1 MELFHRFVQDVQP
14 GELPSRFNNPFYY
27 SPHRLCVIAA
37 GAVRDILSCN
47 PDTAAEA
54 AEGKMF
60 GVLVVKDKDGE
71 LGFLAAFSGLLCGTN
86 MLDGFVPPVYDLQSP
101 TGYFKQEEAEI
112 SRLNR
117 MIDETASSNEF
128 LSVKE
133 NVSALQTAME
143 HDVASMREAMRA
155 GKERREALRVAGGL
169 SAVDEASLVRES
181 QFAKAELKRLT
192 ASWKERVAECTAR
205 LASLNEKV
213 SAMKEER
220 KRRSAAL
227 QEWLFGQFKVLN
239 AYGQEKS
246 LLDIFREHSSSL
258 PPAGSGE
265 CAAPKLLQY
274 AYRHGYKPLAVAEF
288 WVGSSPAGEVRRD
301 GCFYGACK
309 SKCEPILSYML
320 QGLDV
325 EENALEK
332 GGDIDAVE
340 VVYEDEHLVVV
351 NKPADVLS
359 VPGVVGGM
367 SVQQWLRENH
377 VHGNELF
384 VVHRLDMATSGLLVA
399 AKSMDVYKSMQGM
412 FASRKVE
419 KVYLALLDG
428 VPVMAEGVVDV
439 PLAPD
444 YDNRPRQKMD
454 AVNGKSAVTRYKVL
468 DVMKMDGAVCALVK
482 FEPVTGRT
490 HQLRVHAACKEGLD
504 TPIVGDALYGKQGKR
519 LMLHAS
525 SLVFNHPVSGELLH
539 LEAKVD
545 FVSLFVDRSAE

>member
-1 MELFHRFVQDVQP
+1 MELLHRFARDVQP

-27 SPHRLCVIAA
+27 SPHRLCVVASD
-37 GAVRDILSCN
+37 AVRDILSCN
-47 PDTAAEA
+47 SDTAAEA

-181 QFAKAELKRLT
+181 QFAKAEFKRAVAVWKNRIAVYEAELKRLN
-192 ASWKERVAECTAR
+192 EQ
-205 LASLNEKV
+205 LSL
-213 SAMKEER
+213 MKEER
-220 KRRSAAL
+220 RQRSAAL
-227 QEWLFGQFKVLN
+227 QEWLFGQFRVLN
-239 AYGQEKS
+239 AYGQEKC
-246 LLDIFREHSSSL
+246 LLDIFREHGSPM
-258 PPAGSGE
+258 PPAGAGE

-274 AYRHGYKPLAVAEF
+274 AYLNGYRPLSMAEF
-288 WVGSSPAGEVRRD
+288 WVGKTPTGEVRRD
-301 GCFYGACK
+301 GCFYGSCK

-332 GGDIDAVE
+332 GGAISTVN
-340 VVYEDEHLVVV
+340 VVYEDEHILVVD
-351 NKPADVLS
+351 KPSGVLS
-359 VPGVVGGM
+359 VPGVVGGT
-367 SVQQWLRENH
+367 SVQQWLRDEYLH
-377 VHGNELF
+377 CNELF

-399 AKSMDVYKSMQGM
+399 AKSIEVYTRMQRM
-412 FASRKVE
+412 FASHEVDKQ
-419 KVYLALLDG
+419 YTALLQG
-428 VPVMAEGVVDV
+428 VPSKESGTVTL

-444 YDNRPRQKMD
+444 YENRPMQRVD
-454 AVNGKSAVTRYKVL
+454 NVGGKPAVTHYSVM
-468 DVMKMDGAVCALVK
+468 DVVCHNGMRCALVR
-482 FEPVTGRT
+482 FVPVTGRT
-490 HQLRVHAACKEGLD
+490 HQLRVHAASSEGLD
-504 TPIVGDALYGKQGKR
+504 CPIVGDALYGTMAER

-525 SLVFNHPVSGELLH
+525 LLKFNHPVTGRTILLESKATFGTV
-539 LEAKVD
+539 L
-545 FVSLFVDRSAE
+545 